1 MRLCPAWGTGGLWV
15 PLPVAAALT
24 RVRWCRSLGSQLLF
38 SLCNY
43 EVSCREL
50 LCDFVNVPSRLLLW
64 LTNFSLR
71 PQFLPGIAAYAFDE
85 RASPRPSPLHGYYSA
100 CAVRGV
106 ASPHVWIE
114 AMIYTI
120 WTHGRLFYSIGHDR
134 SEPTSPGH
142 QSRACEPHHYA
153 TRPDPLA
160 FLFNQHYV
168 SEIHPHLGCVTSC
181 CEKAPFYCLFCRW

>member
-71 PQFLPGIAAYAFDE
+71 PRFLPGIAAYAFDE

-120 WTHGRLFYSIGHDR
+120 WTHGRLFYSIGHDPLLSLLILLLKLFR
-134 SEPTSPGH
+134 T
-142 QSRACEPHHYA
+142 C
-153 TRPDPLA
+153 LA
-160 FLFNQHYV
+160 FLYHEWEPSGQLFGAQRKEA
-168 SEIHPHLGCVTSC
+168 S
-181 CEKAPFYCLFCRW
+181 PFVGA